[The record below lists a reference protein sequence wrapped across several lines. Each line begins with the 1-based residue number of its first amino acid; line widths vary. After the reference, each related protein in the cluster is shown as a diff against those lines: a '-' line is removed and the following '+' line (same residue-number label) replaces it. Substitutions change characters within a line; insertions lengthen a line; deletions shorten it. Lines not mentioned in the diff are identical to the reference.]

1 MKLSLNI
8 KELLFGPAE
17 TPKKVI
23 DFFMKH
29 SDFITGMGV
38 FAFPFE
44 VTNYRVYQLSWFSDE
59 DAIASDWA
67 VVGQDLRNAMNQFE
81 GNYVKR

>member
-23 DFFMKH
+23 DFLCQYDNHK
-29 SDFITGMGV
+29 SDYRSTKCRCPYLLPLFRRKVGR
-38 FAFPFE
+38 FAVRCFQRGINRYRSLFP
-44 VTNYRVYQLSWFSDE
+44 TRK
-59 DAIASDWA
+59 A
-67 VVGQDLRNAMNQFE
+67 VHF
-81 GNYVKR
+81 